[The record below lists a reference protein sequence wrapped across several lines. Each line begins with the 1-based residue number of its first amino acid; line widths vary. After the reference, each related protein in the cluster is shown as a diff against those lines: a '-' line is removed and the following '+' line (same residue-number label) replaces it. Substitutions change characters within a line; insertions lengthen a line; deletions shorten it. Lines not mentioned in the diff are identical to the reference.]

1 MFHARMLKAGR
12 ASFKAVGLR
21 SLAFLVL
28 IHGSVAET
36 LHTGR
41 RSSASDAEV
50 TVSSTGQTSVGSS
63 SGLLWNTRPQ
73 GAFLILEDPD
83 LYQELRKQLEKDQAS
98 RDTNSSIE
106 AVDCQWYD
114 WSPWSFCTKSCGGGV
129 SKRKRTVA
137 VKETTGGH
145 PCEGDEE
152 DLGRCN
158 DVDCPLDCQWGDWTS
173 WSDCTASCDGGV
185 RQREKP
191 VILEAN
197 AQGHACSL
205 EDGVE
210 VGECNTQ
217 RCSRDCEW
225 SDWADWG
232 ACTVSC
238 SGGQKARTRGVKIPA
253 VEGGADCSGD
263 ASEEMSCNLRA
274 CPVDCVPS
282 DWSSWE
288 PCTTSC
294 GNGTQVRRRYAEVQ
308 ATGGGLAC
316 DNNFLEEQSC
326 YEGPCPVSCVWGDWG
341 SWSSCGASCGSS
353 DSYVSSIRERDVFES
368 AGGLPCQGDAT
379 RRKRCGFDEC
389 PVDCRWNDWGE
400 WGACTRS
407 CGGGLSERLRNA
419 SVAAAFGG
427 SDCEG
432 ATRDVMAC
440 SSKPCPVDCVLSDWT
455 PWTECSHHCGNGSA
469 LRYRSEAHA
478 AEYGGKA
485 CPETSHE
492 VQACMGSDCTPTS
505 ALIKSGTVTQITG
518 AMQVVTEDPV
528 GFSSNPMYALVAR
541 EAIRQFAKIAV
552 QRVHCSVQP
561 ARRSSRG
568 AARAA
573 NIWFSLLVPN
583 ATNVTAV
590 RSNLVATDTLSAGRL
605 LRQMLRRAGMYIFTN
620 VTKFL
625 VSMPKPTPPPPKKA
639 VRPPKNSTRVVCFM
653 KMSVPQP
660 LLFAERPEGLAAV
673 QRTIGETAKVADDSV
688 HVSLMPNMALRASE
702 EVEEQ
707 DLKEGPKEDLDS
719 WFTLMAP
726 AKATI
731 PEADDAARDLAQSL
745 TGTTPASMS
754 ERLRANLA
762 AAELSVWDAS
772 EVKRMMCKAAVT
784 GWEQEGGA
792 FDQRV
797 TGELRLSVASPRQF
811 SQDPHAEIG
820 TRQALAEIADVPE
833 DRVRVSL
840 MPSKATMYDEA
851 LLLEL
856 QGEPDYD
863 VSGAQDDEV
872 SAWYVIRVPVH
883 PVDGAVKLSQKLNN
897 LDLTL
902 AELKLQD
909 LLMDQGISEGV
920 KISTLSAESG
930 SAVSPLKPQAELEGE
945 EDLPK
950 ATGTPPETTTTLLP
964 EEDVEPPTV
973 SNPGGGDEEG
983 DDQMPTSQDTR
994 MRLQQAASLL
1004 QKSSAPASGSRVTA
1018 MLLNFLGLGR

>member
-1 MFHARMLKAGR
+1 
-12 ASFKAVGLR
+12 
-21 SLAFLVL
+21 
-28 IHGSVAET
+28 
-36 LHTGR
+36 
-41 RSSASDAEV
+41 
-50 TVSSTGQTSVGSS
+50 
-63 SGLLWNTRPQ
+63 
-73 GAFLILEDPD
+73 
-83 LYQELRKQLEKDQAS
+83 
-98 RDTNSSIE
+98 
-106 AVDCQWYD
+106 
-114 WSPWSFCTKSCGGGV
+114 
-129 SKRKRTVA
+129 
-137 VKETTGGH
+137 
-145 PCEGDEE
+145 
-152 DLGRCN
+152 
-158 DVDCPLDCQWGDWTS
+158 
-173 WSDCTASCDGGV
+173 
-185 RQREKP
+185 
-191 VILEAN
+191 
-197 AQGHACSL
+197 
-205 EDGVE
+205 
-210 VGECNTQ
+210 
-217 RCSRDCEW
+217 
-225 SDWADWG
+225 
-232 ACTVSC
+232 
-238 SGGQKARTRGVKIPA
+238 
-253 VEGGADCSGD
+253 
-263 ASEEMSCNLRA
+263 
-274 CPVDCVPS
+274 
-282 DWSSWE
+282 
-288 PCTTSC
+288 
-294 GNGTQVRRRYAEVQ
+294 
-308 ATGGGLAC
+308 
-316 DNNFLEEQSC
+316 
-326 YEGPCPVSCVWGDWG
+326 
-341 SWSSCGASCGSS
+341 
-353 DSYVSSIRERDVFES
+353 
-368 AGGLPCQGDAT
+368 
-379 RRKRCGFDEC
+379 
-389 PVDCRWNDWGE
+389 
-400 WGACTRS
+400 
-407 CGGGLSERLRNA
+407 
-419 SVAAAFGG
+419 
-427 SDCEG
+427 
-432 ATRDVMAC
+432 
-440 SSKPCPVDCVLSDWT
+440 
-455 PWTECSHHCGNGSA
+455 
-469 LRYRSEAHA
+469 
-478 AEYGGKA
+478 
-485 CPETSHE
+485 
-492 VQACMGSDCTPTS
+492 MGSDCTPTS

-731 PEADDAARDLAQSL
+731 PEADDAARDLAQTL
-745 TGTTPASMS
+745 TATTPASMS

-762 AAELSVWDAS
+762 AAELSVWDAG

-811 SQDPHAEIG
+811 SQDPHAELG

-945 EDLPK
+945 EALPK
-950 ATGTPPETTTTLLP
+950 ATGTPPDTTTTLLP

-983 DDQMPTSQDTR
+983 DDQMPTSQDAR
-994 MRLQQAASLL
+994 MRLQQGASLL
-1004 QKSSAPASGSRVTA
+1004 QKSSAPAPGSRVTA
-1018 MLLNFLGLGR
+1018 MLLNLLRLGR